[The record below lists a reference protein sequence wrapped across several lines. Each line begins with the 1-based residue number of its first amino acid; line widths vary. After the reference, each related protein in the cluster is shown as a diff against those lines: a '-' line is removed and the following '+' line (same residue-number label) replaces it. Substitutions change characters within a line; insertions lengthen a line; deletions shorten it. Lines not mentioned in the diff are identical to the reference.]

1 MFNSLS
7 ANPLKSKGRLYK
19 EFEEETS
26 RTPFERDRD
35 RIIHSSSFRKLKHKT
50 QVFIESDSDYYRT
63 RLTHSLEVAQI
74 SRSLCRAMN
83 LNEDLGEVV
92 SLAHDLGHPPFGH
105 NGENA
110 LNTSMKNFGGF
121 NHNDQ
126 TLRVVTQIEKRHPE
140 FDGLNLTWESL
151 EGIVKHNGI
160 MNNKIPFKTGNAM
173 PIGKIPEGLLLHNIE
188 LKPGKGAQMARSAGS
203 YARIMA
209 SEGGMVTLK
218 LPSGE
223 LRMISEQCIA
233 TIGTVGNKSHENISI
248 GKAGRARW
256 MGRRPKVRGVAMNPV
271 DHPHG
276 GGEGRTSGGRHP
288 STPWGKPTKGYK
300 TRKNKRTDKSI
311 IRSRRRNK

>member
-1 MFNSLS
+1 MPTKKLKPDTPSRRHMSVSTFDEITAKKPERKLTTALRKTGGRNNHGRITSRRRGGGHRRRYRIIDFKRNKFDLS
-7 ANPLKSKGRLYK
+7 A
-19 EFEEETS
+19 
-26 RTPFERDRD
+26 
-35 RIIHSSSFRKLKHKT
+35 
-50 QVFIESDSDYYRT
+50 VIESIEYDPN
-63 RLTHSLEVAQI
+63 
-74 SRSLCRAMN
+74 RSPRIALVKY
-83 LNEDLGEVV
+83 DDGEKKYIIAPEGLKVGDKIL
-92 SLAHDLGHPPFGH
+92 S
-105 NGENA
+105 
-110 LNTSMKNFGGF
+110 SM
-121 NHNDQ
+121 
-126 TLRVVTQIEKRHPE
+126 E
-140 FDGLNLTWESL
+140 
-151 EGIVKHNGI
+151 
-160 MNNKIPFKTGNAM
+160 NKIPFKTGNAM

-276 GGEGRTSGGRHP
+276 GGEGKTSGGRHP
-288 STPWGKPTKGYK
+288 VSPWGTPAKGFR
-300 TRKNKRTDKSI
+300 TRKKNKDSNRYIVK
-311 IRSRRRNK
+311 RRN